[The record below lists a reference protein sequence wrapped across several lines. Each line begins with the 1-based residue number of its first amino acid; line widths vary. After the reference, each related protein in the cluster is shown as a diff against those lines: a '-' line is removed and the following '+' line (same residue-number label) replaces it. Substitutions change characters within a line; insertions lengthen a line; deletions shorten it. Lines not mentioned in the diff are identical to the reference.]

1 MKNNRYTFW
10 KLLDENI
17 IEIPIIQRDYAQGR
31 ADEKRIRDKFL
42 DALCEVIKDEKKSI
56 NLDFVYGEI
65 KGEGE
70 NKKLTPL
77 DGQQRLTTLFLLHW
91 YLATKEN
98 KFDEASKKLQKFTY
112 ETRVSS
118 REFCK
123 ALATNKIDFSK
134 ENEKISNIIEDKN
147 WFFKSWKK
155 DPTIKSML
163 NMLDAIHEKFKNS
176 NDLFYKLICEN
187 NPPITFD
194 FLPLNKF
201 NLTDELYIKM
211 NARGKPLTHF
221 ENFKS
226 NFVELLDF
234 ETASK
239 LDNEWT
245 DLFWSFKGDEPNKDG
260 YYYIDDKFLNFFTN
274 CTLNFYLEENNL
286 QQKIDEMDIFDI
298 FNDTYKNKNNIERIT
313 KLLDSLC
320 NIIKSDNELC
330 QYKEYFEIF
339 IGYKEEIE
347 NEDELKLS
355 YWHRMRFYAISLFL
369 IEYKNINES
378 NINLF
383 KKWLRVTF
391 NLINNELIQSPELF
405 AKAIRGI
412 KELSGNINDIDSF
425 ISNCDKLVGFN
436 DTQIK
441 EESLKAKLILENQN
455 WEEEIIKA
463 ECHWYLDGQ
472 IGFLLEFSDKKLE
485 KFIEYRDKFINLW
498 CLAKDDKKQNLIQ
511 RALLVKSDYT
521 ALNSRNYLD
530 KYSLLSFGTGLR
542 EKNENWRRVF
552 KDKLFKA
559 FLDNLDFNNIEN
571 SLKEIINSFKFD
583 CTDWRSFIINPNKEW
598 HILDGI
604 KKGHFLKKDNN
615 IFLNAA
621 KTDATSWGWSKVAEL
636 KNYYTYAYF
645 KNNGFEEV
653 VEEKLKQEIKLE
665 YYASSEPKDVCF
677 YFIIN
682 YDKKDLGINIEFDT
696 EKNKYIFDIFYRNP
710 YKELQRLCLEFE
722 LCKDKLLN
730 NLKDIQEEIVEKL
743 DNILFT

>member
-1 MKNNRYTFW
+1 MGNNKYTFW

-31 ADEKRIRDKFL
+31 IDEKKIRDKFL
-42 DALCEVIKDEKKSI
+42 DVLYNKIKNIDETV
-56 NLDFVYGEI
+56 NLDFVYGRRI
-65 KGEGE
+65 IGE
-70 NKKLTPL
+70 KLIPL

-98 KFDEASKKLQKFTY
+98 KFDEASEKLQKFTY

-123 ALATNKIDFSK
+123 ALSTNKIDLLDINNFPKEEDKKLSK
-134 ENEKISNIIEDKN
+134 LIEDKN

-163 NMLDAIHEKFKNS
+163 NMLDAIHERFKNTED
-176 NDLFYKLICEN
+176 NNLFDKLICDEDKKKA
-187 NPPITFD
+187 ITFD
-194 FLPLNKF
+194 FLPLNDF

-234 ETASK
+234 KTASK

-245 DLFWSFKGDEPNKDG
+245 DLFWSFRRNPKEDG

-274 CTLNFYLEENNL
+274 CTLNFFLEENNL

-298 FNDTYKNKNNIERIT
+298 FNETYKNKNNIERIT
-313 KLLDSLC
+313 KLLDSLS
-320 NIIKSDNELC
+320 NVIKSDNELY

-347 NEDELKLS
+347 NGDELKLS

-369 IEYKNINES
+369 IEYQNIDES

-412 KELSGNINDIDSF
+412 KELSENINDIDSF

-441 EESLKAKLILENQN
+441 EENLKAKLILKEQN
-455 WEEEIIKA
+455 WEKEIKKA
-463 ECHWYLDGQ
+463 EDNWYLEGQ
-472 IGFLLEFSDKKLE
+472 IGFLLEFSNNNLE
-485 KFIEYRDKFINLW
+485 SFIRYRDKFIDLW
-498 CLAKDDKKQNLIQ
+498 KTEQNLIQ
-511 RALLVKSDYT
+511 RALLTYENDNEIYLNLTKHGNNKYT
-521 ALNSRNYLD
+521 FC
-530 KYSLLSFGTGLR
+530 SFGTFIR
-542 EKNENWRRVF
+542 EKNENWRKIF
-552 KDKLFKA
+552 GSSLFKNL
-559 FLDNLDFNNIEN
+559 LDDIDLKDVKS
-571 SLKEIINSFKFD
+571 SLYEIINKFEFD
-583 CTDWRSFIINPNKEW
+583 CSKWQSFIINPNKPW
-598 HILDGI
+598 DILREINNRQI
-604 KKGHFLKKDNN
+604 KIENSNIYLNKGSGGV
-615 IFLNAA
+615 
-621 KTDATSWGWSKVAEL
+621 TSWGWSRVAEL
-636 KNYYTYAYF
+636 KSFYTYKYL
-645 KNNGFEEV
+645 
-653 VEEKLKQEIKLE
+653 EEKFNKKNLELK
-665 YYASSEPKDVCF
+665 YHPSSEVEDVCF
-677 YFIIN
+677 YFDIN
-682 YDKKDLGINIEFDT
+682 FNDKNLAIDI
-696 EKNKYIFDIFYRNP
+696 KYNTLEDKFVLRSFYRNP
-710 YKELQRLCLEFE
+710 QEE
-722 LCKDKLLN
+722 KD
-730 NLKDIQEEIVEKL
+730 LKDLDFKICDNGKLADFDNLIKEIFAYL
-743 DNILFT
+743 DSLN